1 MKKLFC
7 AVLAILLVVLL
18 PLTSLA
24 VTPVECTVCPGD
36 DEVFYSV
43 THFVPNN
50 VSMSVSKYSFT
61 STNGKIFEGGLYR
74 GTLVSQA
81 VYQSGSRVG
90 TNYFYQVGIKGL
102 SAGQATLNLLYD
114 GEVIASYNITI
125 GHDWDTA
132 SYVWS
137 DDLSSVTATRHC
149 GRNPEHDVTETVKTT
164 SKVKTEATEKKEGIL
179 LYTAVFTNDAF
190 TTQTKEVAIPKLP
203 AGTGSNP
210 GSGTEEQITL
220 KKISIKKVTAAS
232 KSKLTVTWKKLSSA
246 DRKKIK
252 KIEVQIST
260 DKKFRKNVITKTV
273 SSGKTS
279 VAISKLK
286 PGQKYY
292 VRIRAFTKSGK
303 NIYVSKWSSVKNIKT
318 KKK

>member
-1 MKKLFC
+1 MRKLFL
-7 AVLAILLVVLL
+7 AALAILLLVLL
-18 PLTSLA
+18 PLASQA
-24 VTPVECTVCPGD
+24 ATPVECTFCPGD
-36 DEVFYSV
+36 DIVYYRV
-43 THFVPNN
+43 THFIAGNGSPNTN
-50 VSMSVSKYSFT
+50 KYSFT
-61 STNGKIFEGGLYR
+61 GTNGKIFNAGLYS

-81 VYQSGSRVG
+81 VWESGIRVG
-90 TNYFYQVGIKGL
+90 TNYFYYVGIKPL

-125 GHDWDTA
+125 GHDWDKAT
-132 SYVWS
+132 YVWS

-149 GRNPEHDVTETVKTT
+149 GRNHDHDVTETVKTT

-179 LYTAVFTNDAF
+179 LYTASFTSDAF
-190 TTQTKEVAIPKLP
+190 TTQTKEVKIPKLP
-203 AGTGSNP
+203 AGSGS
-210 GSGTEEQITL
+210 SSEQITL

-232 KSKLTVTWKKLSSA
+232 KSKINVTWKKLSSA

-252 KIEVQIST
+252 KIEIQVST
-260 DKKFRKNVITKTV
+260 DKKFKKNVITKTV
-273 SSGKTS
+273 GSGKTS
-279 VAISKLK
+279 IAISKLK

-303 NIYVSKWSSVKNIKT
+303 TIYVSKWSPVKNVTT